1 MKYIFKI
8 STMLL
13 VSLALF
19 SCGSDDGNNK
29 SNDGDLNLDNVLR
42 KVDKSRESGGKKAE
56 AIVKKYQGS
65 LDQLFTKEMAA
76 AVTGYNV
83 ADVEENYSKTTANPD
98 YHDISYS
105 WDKGRVRKMKV
116 GGMNFEV
123 PSPDILRLGWFRATT
138 LEQFKQSYR
147 TPTEEEL
154 QNMEEA
160 LNENTAGNPNAQLA
174 TDMAKGF
181 ADGLTFDDVPGVG
194 DYAVWNN
201 KTKELNTY
209 YKGIQFQLQIVVGDN
224 AEVNRERSIA
234 LAKMIVDKL

>member
-8 STMLL
+8 SVTLL

-19 SCGSDDGNNK
+19 SCGSGNGK

-42 KVDKSRESGGKKAE
+42 KVDMSRESGGKKAE
-56 AIVKKYQGS
+56 AIVKKYQGA

-76 AVTGYNV
+76 AVTGYDV
-83 ADVEENYSKTTANPD
+83 ADVEENYSKTTENPD

-105 WDKGRVRKMKV
+105 WDKGRISKMKV

-123 PSPDILRLGWFRATT
+123 PSPDILKLGWFRATT
-138 LEQFKQSYR
+138 LEQFKQSYH

-154 QNMEEA
+154 QRMEEA
-160 LNENTAGNPNAQLA
+160 LNEKAASNPNAKLA
-174 TDMAKGF
+174 VDMAKGF

-201 KTKELNTY
+201 KAKELNTY
-209 YKGIQFQLQIVVGDN
+209 YKGVQFQLSIVVGDDV
-224 AEVNRERSIA
+224 EVNKEKTIA